1 MKNIFLITKREYL
14 TQVKKKSFVILTL
27 LAPILMIGFGALI
40 AFMFKANE
48 STSTFSVVD
57 KSGLFVG
64 NLKNTDQLKYV
75 FVPPANEKS
84 LVATLKEMDGIEGV
98 LLIPELKDQNFDE
111 VQKGSKLLINK
122 KIGFDTKL
130 KVSNDLSKVIKQE
143 KIKMLGISADQ
154 MKNLDENFELNT
166 QNVVD
171 NKSSDS
177 DLSFG
182 VKSILAMVMMYAVF
196 MFIIIYGVRVMRSV
210 LEEKNNRVVEIIIS
224 SVKPFEL
231 MMGKILGVTFVAL
244 TQFSIW
250 ITMSVIGALFLNTG
264 FSALKDQIP
273 GGEKTTEMVQNF
285 DLQQTAAEVSHIL
298 LDMNV
303 PLIIGVFII
312 FFLLGYIFYSSMYAA
327 IVSAVDNE
335 TETQQF
341 TLFAIIPLMLG
352 MYGSFTIMKNPEGP
366 LGFWLSM
373 VPFTSPVAMIARIPF
388 GVPIWQIALS
398 VSLLL
403 LSTVLMIYIAGKVY
417 RVGILMYGNK
427 ATAKELWKWI
437 RS

>member
-1 MKNIFLITKREYL
+1 MRNIFLITKREYL

-27 LAPILMIGFGALI
+27 LGPVLMIGFGLLI

-48 STSTFSVVD
+48 SSSTFNVVD
-57 KSGLFVG
+57 KSGLFVNKLKG
-64 NLKNTDQLKYV
+64 NSQIKYV
-75 FVPPANEKS
+75 FVPAQNEKS
-84 LVATLKEMDGIEGV
+84 LEATLKDMDGIEG
-98 LLIPELKDQNFDE
+98 LLVIPALQNNNYEQLQKDT
-111 VQKGSKLLINK
+111 KLLINK
-122 KIGFDTKL
+122 KIGFDTKTT
-130 KVSNDLSKVIKQE
+130 VASDLAKIIRTE
-143 KIKMLGISADQ
+143 KIKTLGISESQ
-154 MKNLDENFELNT
+154 MTDLEKNFELNT
-166 QNVVD
+166 KNVVD
-171 NKSSDS
+171 NKSTDS

-182 VKSILAMVMMYAVF
+182 VKSGLALVLMYAVF

-231 MMGKILGVTFVAL
+231 MMGKILGVTLVAL

-250 ITMSVIGALFLNTG
+250 ITMAVLGAVFLNTG
-264 FSALKDQIP
+264 LSAVKNQIP
-273 GGEKTTEMVQNF
+273 GGEQSAEMIDKF
-285 DLQQTAAEVSHIL
+285 DFKQTAGEISHIL
-298 LDMNV
+298 LDMNF
-303 PLIIGVFII
+303 PLIIAVFII

-327 IVSAVDNE
+327 IGSAVDNE

-352 MYGSFTIMKNPEGP
+352 MYGSFTIMNNPEGP

-373 VPFTSPVAMIARIPF
+373 IPFTSPVAMIARIPF
-388 GVPIWQIALS
+388 GVPVWQILVS
-398 VSLLL
+398 VLLLL
-403 LSTVLMIYIAGKVY
+403 LSTLLMVFIAAKVY

-427 ATAKELWKWI
+427 ASAKELWKWI

>member
-1 MKNIFLITKREYL
+1 MRNIFLITKREYL
-14 TQVKKKSFVILTL
+14 TQVKKKSFVVLTL
-27 LAPILMIGFGALI
+27 LAPILMIGFAALI

-48 STSTFSVVD
+48 SSSTFNVVD

-64 NLKNTDQLKYV
+64 NLESTKQIKYV
-75 FVPPANEKS
+75 FVPAENEKS
-84 LVATLKEMDGIEGV
+84 LVATLKDMDGIEG
-98 LLIPELKDQNFDE
+98 LLIIPALKDQNFDNLE
-111 VQKGSKLLINK
+111 KDSKLLINK
-122 KIGFDTKL
+122 KIGFDTKTS
-130 KVSNDLSKVIKQE
+130 VASQLSKIIRKE
-143 KIKMLGISADQ
+143 KVKTLGISEDQ
-154 MKNLDENFELNT
+154 MKNLERGFELNT

-171 NKSSDS
+171 NKSSDN

-182 VKSILAMVMMYAVF
+182 VKSGLGMVLMYAIF

-264 FSALKDQIP
+264 FSAMQDQIP
-273 GGEKTTEMVQNF
+273 GGEKSAEMMQKFDFQNM
-285 DLQQTAAEVSHIL
+285 AGEVSHIL
-298 LDMNV
+298 LEMNV
-303 PLIIGVFII
+303 PLIIAVFIV

-327 IVSAVDNE
+327 IGSAVDNE

-352 MYGSFTIMKNPEGP
+352 MYGSFTIMNNPEGP

-373 VPFTSPVAMIARIPF
+373 IPFTSPVAMIARIPF
-388 GVPIWQIALS
+388 GVPIWQILLS
-398 VSLLL
+398 ASLLL
-403 LSTVLMIYIAGKVY
+403 VSTLIMIYIASKVY

-427 ATAKELWKWI
+427 ATVKELWKWI

>member
-27 LAPILMIGFGALI
+27 LAPILMIGFAALI

-48 STSTFSVVD
+48 SSSTFNVVD

-64 NLKNTDQLKYV
+64 NLKNTDQIKYV
-75 FVPPANEKS
+75 FVPAVNEKS
-84 LVATLKEMDGIEGV
+84 LVATLKDMNGIEG
-98 LLIPELKDQNFDE
+98 LLIIPELKDHNYDE

-130 KVSNDLSKVIKQE
+130 KVSNDLSKIIRKE
-143 KIKMLGISADQ
+143 KIKMLGISEDQ
-154 MKNLDENFELNT
+154 MKNLDQNFELNT

-171 NKSSDS
+171 KNSSDS
-177 DLSFG
+177 DLSFS

-231 MMGKILGVTFVAL
+231 MMGKILGVTLVAL

-273 GGEKTTEMVQNF
+273 DGEKTTEMVQNF

-327 IVSAVDNE
+327 IGSAVDNE

-341 TLFAIIPLMLG
+341 TMFAIIPLMLG

-373 VPFTSPVAMIARIPF
+373 IPFTSPVAMIARIPF
-388 GVPIWQIALS
+388 GVPVWQIALS
-398 VSLLL
+398 VGLLL
-403 LSTVLMIYIAGKVY
+403 ISTVLMIFIAGKVY

>member
-1 MKNIFLITKREYL
+1 MKNIILITKREYL

-27 LAPILMIGFGALI
+27 LAPILMIGFAALI

-48 STSTFSVVD
+48 STSTFNVVD

-64 NLKNTDQLKYV
+64 NLQNTNKVKYV
-75 FVPPANEKS
+75 FVPAENEKA
-84 LVATLKEMDGIEGV
+84 LVSTLKEMDGIEG
-98 LLIPELKDQNFDE
+98 LLIIPKLENQNYDELA
-111 VQKGSKLLINK
+111 KGSKLLINK
-122 KIGFDTKL
+122 KIGFDTKT
-130 KVSNDLSKVIKQE
+130 KVSSDLSKVLKKE
-143 KIKMLGISADQ
+143 KIKTLGISEDQ

-171 NKSSDS
+171 NKSSDN

-182 VKSILAMVMMYAVF
+182 VKSGLAMVLMYAVF

-244 TQFSIW
+244 TQFCIW

-264 FSALKDQIP
+264 FAAMQSQIP
-273 GGEKTTEMVQNF
+273 GGEESAEIVQKF
-285 DLQQTAAEVSHIL
+285 DFTKMAGEVSHIL

-303 PLIIGVFII
+303 ALIIAVFIV

-327 IVSAVDNE
+327 IGSAVDNE

-341 TLFAIIPLMLG
+341 TMFAIIPLMVG
-352 MYGSFTIMKNPEGP
+352 MYGSFTIMNNPEGP
-366 LGFWLSM
+366 LGFWLSII
-373 VPFTSPVAMIARIPF
+373 PFTSPVAMIARIPF
-388 GVPIWQIALS
+388 GVPIWQIILS
-398 VSLLL
+398 AGLLL
-403 LSTVLMIYIAGKVY
+403 VSTLLMIYIAGKVY

-427 ATAKELWKWI
+427 A
-437 RS
+437 

>member
-27 LAPILMIGFGALI
+27 LAPILMIGFGLLI

-48 STSTFSVVD
+48 SSSTFNVVD

-64 NLKNTDQLKYV
+64 NLKSDASIKYV
-75 FVPPANEKS
+75 FVPRENEKALTS
-84 LVATLKEMDGIEGV
+84 TLKDMDGIEG
-98 LLIPELKDQNFDE
+98 LLIIPELKDNNFDE
-111 VQKGSKLLINK
+111 LEKNSKLLINK
-122 KIGFDTKL
+122 KIGFETKMS
-130 KVSNDLSKVIKQE
+130 VVADLSRIIKQE
-143 KIKMLGISADQ
+143 KIKKLGISEDQ
-154 MKNLDENFELNT
+154 IINLDKNFDLNT

-171 NKSSDS
+171 NNKADS
-177 DLSFG
+177 DLDFG
-182 VKSILAMVMMYAVF
+182 IKSGLSMVLMYAVF

-231 MMGKILGVTFVAL
+231 MMGKILGVTLVAL

-250 ITMSVIGALFLNTG
+250 ITMSVLGAIFLNTG
-264 FSALKDQIP
+264 FSAMQKQIP
-273 GGEKTTEMVQNF
+273 GGEQSAEMIEKF
-285 DLQQTAAEVSHIL
+285 DIQQAASEVSHIL
-298 LDMNV
+298 LDMNY
-303 PLIIGVFII
+303 PLIIFVFIV

-327 IVSAVDNE
+327 IGSAVDNE

-341 TLFAIIPLMLG
+341 TLFAIIPLMIG
-352 MYGSFTIMKNPEGP
+352 MYGSFTIMNNPEGP
-366 LGFWLSM
+366 LGFWLSII
-373 VPFTSPVAMIARIPF
+373 PFTSPVAMIARIPF
-388 GVPIWQIALS
+388 GVPAWQIALS
-398 VSLLL
+398 ILLL
-403 LSTVLMIYIAGKVY
+403 IISTLLMIYIAAKVY

-427 ATAKELWKWI
+427 ASAKEIWKWI

>member
-27 LAPILMIGFGALI
+27 LAPVLMIGFGLLI

-48 STSTFSVVD
+48 STSTFNVVD

-64 NLKNTDQLKYV
+64 NLKSTKQVKYV
-75 FVPPANEKS
+75 FVPAVNEKS
-84 LVATLKEMDGIEGV
+84 LEATLKDMDGIEG
-98 LLIPELKDQNFDE
+98 LLVIPELKNQNYE
-111 VQKGSKLLINK
+111 ALQKDSKLLVNK
-122 KIGFDTKL
+122 KIGFDTKS
-130 KVSNDLSKVIKQE
+130 KVTSDLSKIIRKE
-143 KIKMLGISADQ
+143 KVKTLGISEDQ
-154 MKNLDENFELNT
+154 MKNLEENFELNT
-166 QNVVD
+166 QNVID
-171 NKSSDS
+171 NKSTDS

-264 FSALKDQIP
+264 FAAMKDQIP
-273 GGEKTTEMVQNF
+273 GNEKSAEMLDKF
-285 DLQQTAAEVSHIL
+285 DLQQTAGEVSHIL

-312 FFLLGYIFYSSMYAA
+312 FFLFGYIFYSSMYAA
-327 IVSAVDNE
+327 IGSAVDNE

-341 TLFAIIPLMLG
+341 TMFAIIPLMLG

-373 VPFTSPVAMIARIPF
+373 IPFTSPVAMIARIPF

-398 VSLLL
+398 ALLL
-403 LSTVLMIYIAGKVY
+403 ILSTLLMIFIAAKVY

-437 RS
+437 TS